1 MDIPDIGFI
10 ILRHVR
16 DELTNMYWQLSYDSI
31 RNVYPDDNSDKNY
44 LTHKEITNA
53 EIIEGEY
60 PGRGELLTYTTHDIS
75 SSRRLSSSMTL
86 FL

>member
-31 RNVYPDDNSDKNY
+31 RNVSLMLK
-44 LTHKEITNA
+44 
-53 EIIEGEY
+53 
-60 PGRGELLTYTTHDIS
+60 
-75 SSRRLSSSMTL
+75 
-86 FL
+86 